1 MTDKQKMLKTL
12 NIAFASGKGGAGKTS
27 ISMSFHKFLAEDSVF
42 VDCDVDAAD
51 AFLLLEK
58 DKIKNEKFTSGF
70 KYQIQTDYC
79 KQCGECERVCSFGAV
94 KQNEKGYYIDAHSC
108 EGCGACMDV
117 CRFRVIKEI
126 PNECGELFISNTKM
140 GSKMVYARLIPG
152 EDNSGKLVHL
162 ARVKTKELNEI
173 EKKQYVIIDCPPG
186 IGCPLIAS
194 ISAVDYLV
202 VIIESSK
209 SGFSDAKR
217 LIDLAKLMDIDL
229 MCIVNKSGID
239 PLIDSEIEK
248 YLQDNK
254 IDFCGFIPFDKV
266 IVEDLNNKRLLV
278 DSASDKVSL
287 NIKKVY
293 QDIIEKINKGEN

>member
-1 MTDKQKMLKTL
+1 MMKDQGTPKTL

-27 ISMSFHKFLAEDSVF
+27 LSMSFHKYLAGESVF

-51 AFLLLEK
+51 AFLLLEN
-58 DKIKNEKFTSGF
+58 DKIKSEKFTSGF

-79 KQCGECERVCSFGAV
+79 KQCGECERVCEFGAI
-94 KQNEKGYYIDAHSC
+94 KQNERGYYIDGHSC

-117 CRFRVIKEI
+117 CRFRVIKAA
-126 PNECGELFISNTKM
+126 PNECGDLYISNTKH

-162 ARVKTKELNEI
+162 ARVRTKELNES
-173 EKKQYVIIDCPPG
+173 EKKKYVIIDCPPG

-217 LIDLAKLMDIDL
+217 LIELAKLMDIAVL
-229 MCIVNKSGID
+229 AVINKSGID
-239 PLIDSEIEK
+239 QKIDEEIKK
-248 YLQDNK
+248 YLRDYN
-254 IDFCGFIPFDKV
+254 IELCGLVPFDKA
-266 IVEDLNNKRLLV
+266 IVDHLNSKRLII
-278 DSASDKVSL
+278 DSGSNKVST
-287 NIKKVY
+287 NIKEVY
-293 QDIIEKINKGEN
+293 ANITKKLKKE